1 MAQIHSLNEEQSLLQ
16 RLQSSDTALRNA
28 AFREFV
34 QTHSQRVY
42 ALAYKLSGNSD
53 DADDLTQEVFV
64 RAVEA
69 LRQFSGTSSLATWLH
84 RITLNLHI
92 DFTRSGRY
100 QYSAAWDDARDNDA
114 TETWTTNASP
124 LPDASTHAAFQ
135 QEHFQRA
142 LSMLSA
148 QQRTVVV
155 LRFMH
160 EYSLEEIAQEL
171 GVSVG
176 TIKTLVFRAVR
187 SLREALR
194 LYRQEFSSSH
204 SSLND
209 HESQA

>member
-1 MAQIHSLNEEQSLLQ
+1 MAQIHSLNDEHGLVQ
-16 RLQSSDTALRNA
+16 RLQSSDAALRNA

-34 QTHSQRVY
+34 RSHMQRLY
-42 ALAYKLSGNSD
+42 TLAYKLSGNAD

-69 LRQFSGTSSLATWLH
+69 LPQFSGSSSLATWLH
-84 RITLNLHI
+84 RIAVNLHI

-100 QYSAAWDDARDNDA
+100 RYSAAWDDERDNNA
-114 TETWTTNASP
+114 TTTWTANAAP

-135 QEHFQRA
+135 QTHFENA
-142 LSMLSA
+142 LKTLSP

-155 LRFMH
+155 LRFVQ
-160 EYSLEEIAQEL
+160 EYSLEEIAEEL

-176 TIKTLVFRAVR
+176 TVKTLVFRAVR

-194 LYRQEFSSSH
+194 IYEKEFSP
-204 SSLND
+204 
-209 HESQA
+209 SQHLS